1 MEAAILRVGYVRAM
15 RRERVFRDR
24 ENPIDYFNDDQ
35 LYVRYRFGRRNI
47 LFILS
52 LIENR
57 VAHFTKRSMALPA
70 LFQFLICL
78 RFLGCGSFLTV
89 IGDTIPRVSKST
101 VCRCVRQVCLALH
114 AIMPEII
121 KMPGTQRLQAA
132 KAGFSE
138 LAGKIGR
145 SRNC

>member
-1 MEAAILRVGYVRAM
+1 MEAAVMRVGFLRAM

-24 ENPIDYFNDDQ
+24 ENPMDYFSDSQ
-35 LYVRYRFGRRNI
+35 LYVRYRFDRRNI

-57 VAHFTKRSMALPA
+57 LTHFTKRSMALPS

-101 VCRCVRQVCLALH
+101 VCRCVRQVYLALH
-114 AIMPEII
+114 AIMPEIV
-121 KMPGTQRLQAA
+121 KMPGAQRLPTV

-138 LAGKIGR
+138 LAGKNLTGNR
-145 SRNC
+145 L